1 MALVPVTR
9 KAGPHTVTTGITL
22 ASVRQAPGCSPPTT
36 TGGQIMTIHRPPRRA
51 ALLGGIALVTG
62 ALFADPA
69 GATGH
74 STGDLTEGAVFA
86 MSNARTGNVV
96 VAYHRNPDGSID
108 EVGRYDTGG
117 TGSGSFEDSAN
128 GLVLATAAGE
138 IGPNNLV
145 EPATDQ
151 RQLLVATN
159 AGSNSVSVFHVRP
172 EGLHLVEVQDSNG
185 EKPVSVTVN
194 DGLVYVLNSGET
206 NDSLFDADGNV
217 IANCTTGERPSVTG
231 FHLEGDGALT
241 PIPGSTRRLGNQTSG
256 CAQVSFTP
264 TGEALVVTE
273 RLAQP
278 RRLQQQRSPVERLD
292 DEGVI
297 TTFMVDR
304 NGRLGRQRIFDAT
317 GQGPFGFTFT
327 RDGDL
332 LTTEQFDGPDGP
344 GLGAAASYQVQA
356 RGTLLRSSPSIRNG
370 GTDTCWIVVTDDQR
384 LAFTT
389 SFFGDGRI
397 SSYEVDGTGLLRL
410 IDPVATASDSSDDGV
425 NTGASDLALSRDSAY
440 LYQLNS
446 LDGTV
451 TAFSNN
457 GDGSLTLI
465 DKEMPFPQ
473 PAFGPGMGEGAPLG
487 LTAS

>member
-1 MALVPVTR
+1 M
-9 KAGPHTVTTGITL
+9 L
-22 ASVRQAPGCSPPTT
+22 ATHTT
-36 TGGQIMTIHRPPRRA
+36 TEVSIMRTIHRPPRTA
-51 ALLGGIALVTG
+51 TLLGGIALVAG
-62 ALFADPA
+62 SLLADPA

-74 STGDLTEGAVFA
+74 SPGDLTTGAVFA
-86 MSNARTGNVV
+86 MSNERAGNVV

-128 GLVLATAAGE
+128 GLVLATAEGE

-145 EPATDQ
+145 EPGDDQ
-151 RQLLVATN
+151 QQLLIATN
-159 AGSNSVSVFHVRP
+159 AGSNSISVFDVQP
-172 EGLHLVEVQDSNG
+172 TGLNLLEVQDSNG

-194 DGLVYVLNSGET
+194 GGLVYILNSGET

-231 FHLEGDGALT
+231 FHLEEGGALT
-241 PIPGSTRRLGNQTSG
+241 PIPGSTRRLSARTSG
-256 CAQVSFTP
+256 CAQVSFDP
-264 TGEALVVTE
+264 TGQVLVVTE

-278 RRLQQQRSPVERLD
+278 RRLQQQRSEVERLD

-297 TTFMVDR
+297 ITFAVDR
-304 NGRLGRQRIFDAT
+304 SGRLGHRRTVDAT

-356 RGTLLRSSPSIRNG
+356 NERLLRSSPSIGNG

-397 SSYEVDGTGLLRL
+397 SSYEVDDTGLLRL
-410 IDPVATASDSSDDGV
+410 IDPVATASDSFDDGV

-451 TAFSNN
+451 SAFSSN

-465 DKEMPFPQ
+465 EKEMPFPQ